1 MALKLLATGDLH
13 LGKRSSGVPGN
24 PDDTSAKY
32 SWDRLVNYVLDHQVD
47 ALLLLGDI
55 VDRDNRYF
63 EAVGAMIRGLEQLES
78 KGVEVLMV
86 SGNHDFDLPAQLV
99 RSRDFKNVK
108 LLGANGQW
116 EVYDYKK
123 GKESLRFIGWSFPGQ
138 TVTFN
143 PLNTFPLQSAKK
155 DLPVIGLLHCDV
167 DVRESRYAPVVL
179 DDFIRTGADAWV
191 LGHIHKPGPLRPQG
205 PVVWYTGSPH
215 ALNAKEQGVHGPL
228 LLTVQGKNALK
239 AETIPLSPVRYENL
253 SLDLTACKDAGDV
266 KAMIPRAMLEDA
278 GAKLNE
284 LTYVNHLVYD
294 LTLEGVQKSTGEVLE
309 TASSTVKDLALTLDG
324 RINISVRK
332 LVNNLKPAIEDLKT
346 LSRENSPAGK
356 LAESILALQQNKTTP
371 FLDELTE
378 QWTEAMQKMH
388 NSGTFLPLKSFETE
402 REAITYS
409 AREFLLKECN
419 RLLNELM
426 AQRTP

>member
-24 PDDTSAKY
+24 PDDASAKY

-99 RSRDFKNVK
+99 RSRDFTNVK

-123 GKESLRFIGWSFPGQ
+123 GKDSLRFIGWSFPGQ

-371 FLDELTE
+371 FLDELSE

-419 RLLNELM
+419 RLLNELI